1 MGRWLARFSFTFL
14 IISALLVIQ
23 GYRELTGR
31 VQMNKARVALCF
43 VGAGLGLALTIRG
56 IRERH
61 RSTDTSNDDEQPPEG
76 G

>member
-14 IISALLVIQ
+14 IVSALLVIQ

-31 VQMNKARVALCF
+31 AGAVNKARVALYF
-43 VGAGLGLALTIRG
+43 VAAGIGIALTMRG

-61 RSTDTSNDDEQPPEG
+61 RGEEIEPDNRNDDE
-76 G
+76 